1 MLTTIVWCHNTG
13 RASSLRLREK
23 LGNDVSTGL
32 GVCIT
37 DYFALSMKQRRL
49 DTIKRY
55 NVDDIWLSG
64 AIAVIGQT
72 DQRYGTPDK
81 YVHLRKRMFY

>member
-1 MLTTIVWCHNTG
+1 
-13 RASSLRLREK
+13 
-23 LGNDVSTGL
+23 
-32 GVCIT
+32 
-37 DYFALSMKQRRL
+37 MKQRRL

-64 AIAVIGQT
+64 AIVVIGQT

-81 YVHLRKRMFY
+81 YVHLRKRMFYWKIT